1 MEFMMTGFRQ
11 KDGIRRLR
19 FTGTLAGRSREFSV
33 DTDTALLRRYGIAL
47 QELPLLCRRLLEK
60 DALRQD
66 VDVLTFS
73 EDLMRE
79 HAERR
84 AATQRVAEERRK
96 NHRRPHPS
104 RERAVLEKSDVSDPI
119 LRPFAPEDC

>member
-1 MEFMMTGFRQ
+1 MEFMMTGFRH
-11 KDGIRRLR
+11 KDGIRRLL

-60 DALRQD
+60 NALGQD

-79 HAERR
+79 HAEQR

-96 NHRRPHPS
+96 NHRRPHPN
-104 RERAVLEKSDVSDPI
+104 RERAEEKSDMRDPTVVLGNSI
-119 LRPFAPEDC
+119 